1 MTRPPID
8 PDRLKT
14 RRTSVRLTRKA
25 LGSRVGVSAK
35 SVQQYEDG
43 LRSPAPG
50 VVFNIAQALGVS
62 EEWLCGQV
70 DTLSPPAPAP
80 PSRPNLFAL
89 VASILALSR
98 EDRAALLRLLQ
109 SEPHPAG

>member
-1 MTRPPID
+1 MSRQAID

-14 RRTSVRLTRKA
+14 RRTALRITRSV
-25 LGSRVGVSAK
+25 LGKSAGVSARTI
-35 SVQQYEDG
+35 QNYEEG
-43 LRSPAPG
+43 NSRPAPG
-50 VVFNIAQALGVS
+50 ILLNLTQALGVS

-70 DTLSPPAPAP
+70 DTLSPPAPAHTP
-80 PSRPNLFAL
+80 RPNLFSLAS
-89 VASILALSR
+89 SILALSP

>member
-1 MTRPPID
+1 MTRPAID

-14 RRTSVRLTRKA
+14 RRTALRITRSV
-25 LGSRVGVSAK
+25 LGKSARVSARTI
-35 SVQQYEDG
+35 QNYEEG
-43 LRSPAPG
+43 NSRPAPG
-50 VVFNIAQALGVS
+50 TLLNLAQALGVS

-70 DTLSPPAPAP
+70 DILGPPAQAP
-80 PSRPNLFAL
+80 PRPTLFAL
-89 VASILALSR
+89 VSSILALSP

>member
-1 MTRPPID
+1 MSRPAID
-8 PDRLKT
+8 PARLKR

-25 LGSRVGVSAK
+25 LGARVGVSAK

-43 LRSPAPG
+43 LRNPAPG

-70 DTLSPPAPAP
+70 DILGPPAQTP
-80 PSRPNLFAL
+80 PRPNLFSL
-89 VASILALSR
+89 VASILALSP

-109 SEPHPAG
+109 SEARTA

>member
-1 MTRPPID
+1 MSRQAID

-70 DTLSPPAPAP
+70 DILGPQAQAP
-80 PSRPNLFAL
+80 PRPNLFSL
-89 VASILALSR
+89 VASILALSP

>member
-1 MTRPPID
+1 VTRPPID

-70 DTLSPPAPAP
+70 DTLSPPAQTP
-80 PSRPNLFAL
+80 PRPTLFSL
-89 VASILALSR
+89 VSSILALSP

-109 SEPHPAG
+109 SEAQTA

>member
-1 MTRPPID
+1 VSRPAID
-8 PDRLKT
+8 PQRLKT

-25 LGSRVGVSAK
+25 LGSRVGISAK

-43 LRSPAPG
+43 LRNPAPG

-62 EEWLCGQV
+62 EEWLRGQV
-70 DTLSPPAPAP
+70 DTLEQSAP
-80 PSRPNLFAL
+80 PPRPNLFSL
-89 VASILALSR
+89 VSSILALSP